1 MVQNI
6 WVREKSTIKKL
17 DVAEH
22 DRNTSFK
29 ELSNVL
35 PRLFGSLTE
44 YQGVFI
50 LTKKSIT
57 RRWIGTGTQGKV
69 QTYTE
74 QRYLRKYSTSFYQY
88 VHKHADWRYFL
99 QQTYADI
106 VAIQTAL
113 DEVPSNPTKY
123 DIQQLVKVIESSNKF
138 TVDVHRTGALNCV
151 HLPKRL
157 QQLSKKRCDEFIN
170 NCCNGAI
177 LPLSGNHPIGVKSPM
192 TDISYLRKMLS
203 KWKAF
208 LFGSSVQ
215 NKSSNQTNTSLDAS
229 SKAEQTNK
237 KRTTSKDTSK
247 PTTVTELS
255 AVISIDFE
263 WQAQKNQ
270 ETDNIGEIQKH
281 SSERRSFEDVL
292 SCQYAIFIPSY
303 PNVKINGIIFNDS
316 SLGFNFKQLLIKFVS
331 IIQQEFHALD
341 HNNQPIIL
349 NLQKLKLLLTGY
361 YIGVDFSCATG
372 WNKIPLHLIVQ
383 GKHRIFST
391 QPYPMFLR
399 RRNSKNGIKVSLT
412 VRDTASIAPMG
423 GLRKLGEMVNQ
434 PKIDVTKQDAIDFA
448 THKISLTDYC
458 HYLHDGGFYK
468 NNMMLLQQRHFKL
481 YCDYALNDAVV
492 ALLYLQMF
500 VRTFSLSWK
509 DFNRLPPTTTN
520 NAIQSIVTSLTSDC
534 INQRIFNPE
543 IPFNE
548 IKKDPIAAC
557 RDYYRDLFNA
567 ATKSYI
573 GGFNVA
579 FSSVVS
585 YGNVVDTDLASAY
598 PSASALMAVPDYS
611 KPRVINTLNHLF
623 YSLTSLDEY
632 SKVSFEELYD
642 KLKKGAGFPFVLGT
656 CLADVDY
663 PANYRGIITTPQRSK
678 ETKNPVFVKHLK
690 HQYLTLID
698 AIDAYEHH
706 AKVTLYSAEI
716 PAQNWNDYNAWA
728 SVQLR
733 FVALRNQAKAQ
744 RNKYSPESTEYKKYD
759 ALQTLYKLAANT
771 IYGGSAQAVLPK
783 TTRDYL
789 TNRTEQINISRV
801 TDPLVAG
808 TYTAITR
815 YLVHNLYDA
824 VDFVYKNHVLPLNIT
839 TDGYTFLLPANQKFD
854 FDAVNNVFNS
864 TLPNFYRNRLKNNGF
879 NAGFARKGD
888 TSDTPTTVYNL
899 RTRLNGTPSLAS
911 LEAMGGITGMS
922 PKTLW
927 PIVKS
932 GQVVLKNKAKRF
944 SNLTDMKY
952 GTKRSNHQSGVM
964 LEWEQL
970 VNVPLQYD
978 CAYKPDKWLDNR
990 WPGYGFTAVPFNT
1003 VEEHDTWKKHS
1014 KLLTDRWNIM
1024 KKSEYFQ
1031 AYLNTIENYSF
1042 ARTEQTLDAPDY
1054 SDRVRYVLDRIS
1066 GKQIP
1071 TNRRYKNSLYNT
1083 QQAVKKG
1090 TKLPICPMAIYN
1102 NWKLKDGDANDE

>member
-1 MVQNI
+1 MFYHVFF
-6 WVREKSTIKKL
+6 S
-17 DVAEH
+17 
-22 DRNTSFK
+22 
-29 ELSNVL
+29 
-35 PRLFGSLTE
+35 SLTD

-50 LTKKSIT
+50 LSKKSIT
-57 RRWIGTGTQGKV
+57 RRWIGTGTQNQL

-74 QRYLRKYSTSFYQY
+74 QRYISKHSSSYHHF
-88 VHKHADWRYFL
+88 VHRAADWQYFL
-99 QQTYADI
+99 QQVATDI
-106 VAIQTAL
+106 KAIQTAL
-113 DEVPSNPTKY
+113 DKIPSNP
-123 DIQQLVKVIESSNKF
+123 VKADVQSAVNVIESSSKF
-138 TVDVHRTGALNCV
+138 TVSANRTNVLKAR
-151 HLPKRL
+151 HLPEQL
-157 QQLSKKRCDEFIN
+157 QQLTKERCNDFIEE
-170 NCCNGAI
+170 CCHGAV
-177 LPLSGNHPIGVKSPM
+177 LPLSGNCPIGVKSPID
-192 TDISYLRKMLS
+192 DISSLREMLA
-203 KWKAF
+203 KWKLF
-208 LFGSSVQ
+208 LFGSTTQ
-215 NKSSNQTNTSLDAS
+215 KEPAKKTNTSAATPS
-229 SKAEQTNK
+229 TKAKTNK
-237 KRTTSKDTSK
+237 KQAKSSGPHK

-263 WQAQKNQ
+263 WQAHTGT
-270 ETDNIGEIQKH
+270 ETDEIGEIQKH
-281 SSERRSFEDVL
+281 SATRRSFSDVL
-292 SCQYAIFIPSY
+292 SCQYAIFLPDYPS
-303 PNVKINGIIFNDS
+303 VKIQGIIFNDD

-341 HNNQPIIL
+341 HTNQPVVL
-349 NLQKLKLLLTGY
+349 NLQKLKVLLTGY
-361 YIGVDFSCATG
+361 FLGVDFSCATG
-372 WNKIPLHLIVQ
+372 WNKLPIHLVVQ

-391 QPYPMFLR
+391 QPYPLFLR
-399 RRNSKNGIKVSLT
+399 HRKSDAGIKVSLT
-412 VRDTASIAPMG
+412 VRDTASISPMG
-423 GLRKLGEMVNQ
+423 GLRKLGELVNQ

-448 THKISLTDYC
+448 IHKIGLADYC
-458 HYLHDGGFYK
+458 RFLSDGGFYK
-468 NNMMLLQQRHFKL
+468 NHMKLLQQRHFKL

-492 ALLYLQMF
+492 ALRYLRMF
-500 VRTFSLSWK
+500 VHTFSLSWK
-509 DFNRLPPTTTN
+509 DFNKLPPTTTN
-520 NAIQSIVTSLTSDC
+520 NAISAIATALSTDC
-534 INQRIFNPE
+534 INQRIYNPE
-543 IPFNE
+543 IAFSE
-548 IKKDPIAAC
+548 VKKDPVAAC
-557 RDYYRDLFNA
+557 RDYYRDIFIA
-567 ATKSYI
+567 ATKAYV

-579 FSSVVS
+579 FSSVVTS
-585 YGNVVDTDLASAY
+585 GNIVDTDLASAY
-598 PSASALMAVPDYS
+598 PSAASLMPVADYS

-632 SKVSFEELYD
+632 SKISFEELYD
-642 KLKKGAGFPFVLGT
+642 HLKKAEGFPFIFGT
-656 CLADVDY
+656 CLIDVDY
-663 PANYRGIITTPQRSK
+663 PNDYSGIITTPQRSH
-678 ETKNPVFVKHLK
+678 ETGNPVFVKHLS

-698 AIDAYEHH
+698 AIDAFEHGAH
-706 AKVTLYSAEI
+706 IKLYSAEI
-716 PAQNWNDYNAWA
+716 PAQNWKTYNAWA
-728 SVQLR
+728 DVQLR

-744 RNKYSPESTEYKKYD
+744 RNKFSPESGEYKKYD
-759 ALQTLYKLAANT
+759 ALQTLYKLAANVV
-771 IYGGSAQAVLPK
+771 YGGSAQAVLPK
-783 TTRDYL
+783 NTRSYL
-789 TNRTEQINISRV
+789 TNRTEQISISKV
-801 TDPLVAG
+801 TDPVVAG

-815 YLVHNLYDA
+815 YLVHTLYDSVA
-824 VDFVYKNHVLPLNIT
+824 SVYKANVLPLNIT
-839 TDGYTFLLPANQKFD
+839 TDGYSFMLPAGQKFSFDDVNGVFSSKLSD
-854 FDAVNNVFNS
+854 FYHS
-864 TLPNFYRNRLKNNGF
+864 RLKEIGF
-879 NAGFARKGD
+879 DAGFARKGD